1 MQRQSTASRLRGRL
15 FTVVNG
21 LSELIETLPI
31 KRFERATAH
40 MVYVGPEFNFAE
52 RSASQR
58 ATQLELKRNYEII
71 SEILKVLLR
80 DAPNDLVRQL
90 ETGDKQF
97 RDWLEFNGSWSVTQ
111 NPLENA
117 EKARASAVPLE
128 EVLNVLDVASKEE
141 LILVPDTNSLL
152 ATADPT
158 AYRAVAGQDAFV
170 FMLLPT
176 VLGEL
181 DCLKIEHRNPDVR
194 EKAKKV
200 ITRIKGWRNQG
211 SLPTGVTVDKSIVV
225 KTSHSE
231 PDMKRTLSWLDPN
244 NEDDRI
250 IASIL
255 ALQGAHPAAHVIL
268 VSGDINIQNKAD
280 AALIETIEGP

>member
-1 MQRQSTASRLRGRL
+1 MQRQSTAFRLRQRL
-15 FTVVNG
+15 SGVVDG
-21 LSELIETLPI
+21 LSELIESLPI
-31 KRFERATAH
+31 LRFERVTKYA
-40 MVYVGPEFNFAE
+40 VFVGPEFYFTE
-52 RSASQR
+52 RSAAQR
-58 ATQLELKRNYEII
+58 ATQLELKRKYGLI
-71 SEILKVLLR
+71 SELLKVLLR
-80 DAPNDLVRQL
+80 DAPNDLARRL
-90 ETGDKQF
+90 EEGDKQF
-97 RDWLEFNGSWSVTQ
+97 RDWLELNGSWSVTQ
-111 NPLENA
+111 DPQENA
-117 EKARASAVPLE
+117 KNARASAAPLE
-128 EVLNVLDVASKEE
+128 EILNVLDVAGEAE

-158 AYRAVAGQDAFV
+158 EYRAVAGQDAFV

-181 DCLKIEHRNPDVR
+181 DRLKIEHRNPDIR

-211 SLPTGVTVDKSIVV
+211 SLPTGVAVDKSILV

-231 PDMKRTLSWLDPN
+231 PDMKGTLSWLDPN
-244 NEDDRI
+244 NQDDRI

-255 ALQGAHPAAHVIL
+255 AIQGAQTASQVIL
-268 VSGDINIQNKAD
+268 VSGDINILNKAD